1 MNIYER
7 KAKNIGVLIKPSKS
21 KDKKFDV
28 YKDSVFQASI
38 GAKGMKDYEVYRKE
52 SIELAN
58 ERRRLYRIRH
68 EKNRKVKVRDGKL
81 TAGFLADKILW

>member
-1 MNIYER
+1 MEVYKQ
-7 KAKNIGVLIKPSKS
+7 KAKKIGVTIKPSNS

-38 GAKGMKDYEVYRKE
+38 GSAKHKDYEVYKKE
-52 SIELAN
+52 SLELAN

-68 EKNRKVKVRDGKL
+68 EKDRKVKYKDSKL
-81 TAGFLADKILW
+81 TAGYLADKILW